1 MMVKLFGTLEIGGT
15 GQQVAVV
22 DESGRN
28 VSNSVNN
35 PASQRRNRCVENV
48 QRRNRQ
54 ADLLRSQESRG
65 CKRYIR
71 PGGDGVFCER
81 VRCGAGES
89 GASLCVTLTI
99 DKHARS
105 AYAYYIIQKLH
116 LSPNS
121 VSQVRLEQWIR

>member
-48 QRRNRQ
+48 QDETARQ
-54 ADLLRSQESRG
+54 ICYDL
-65 CKRYIR
+65 KRAEYAKDIFALAEMVFFASVY
-71 PGGDGVFCER
+71 GVALANPEHPC
-81 VRCGAGES
+81 A
-89 GASLCVTLTI
+89 LL
-99 DKHARS
+99 
-105 AYAYYIIQKLH
+105 
-116 LSPNS
+116 
-121 VSQVRLEQWIR
+121 

>member
-65 CKRYIR
+65 SKRYIR
-71 PGGDGVFCER
+71 PDGVGVFCER

-89 GASLCVTLTI
+89 GASLCVALRLTNTLDLLMLI
-99 DKHARS
+99 
-105 AYAYYIIQKLH
+105 IIQKLH
-116 LSPNS
+116 LPPNS
-121 VSQVRLEQWIR
+121 VSQVQLEQWIR